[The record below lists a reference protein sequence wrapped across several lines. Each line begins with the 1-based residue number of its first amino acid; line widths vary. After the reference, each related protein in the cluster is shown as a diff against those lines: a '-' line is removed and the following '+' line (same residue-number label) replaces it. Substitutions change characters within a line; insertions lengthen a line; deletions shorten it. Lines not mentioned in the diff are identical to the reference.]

1 MDTSTTTPH
10 FEHSNHPQD
19 DLHRDH
25 LTRIGNRRF
34 FEARLNE
41 RVAVASVLSAN
52 TTVLILDLDRFKA
65 VNDSLGHA
73 VGDALLCLVVQ
84 RASSLLGPDDTFA
97 RLGGD
102 EFGMVI
108 EAEAKVD
115 VLCGNLTEL
124 IQRPYLIDGCSVN
137 IGVSIGIACV
147 PKDGNDRAS
156 VMRSA
161 DLALYKA
168 KSSGRN
174 CFMRFEPKMEANAV
188 EKRELEVSLRKAL
201 PLRQIVLHYRPQID
215 VRSRKLL
222 GVEAVLRWEHPT
234 RGLLEAPDFIPL
246 AEEIGV
252 VNAIGEWALKAVC
265 REAARWEHDVTFALS
280 VSPIFLESKRFYGAV
295 TLALSNSGIEGNRLE
310 LEVTEDLLLRDAKTV
325 VAMLECLQTIGV
337 RVAID
342 SFGTGMAS
350 LSQMVGFPLD
360 KIKIAPT
367 LVAEGSSG
375 LKERAVFRAIAA
387 LGASLGIATM
397 VEGIETP
404 EHLDHIHEDG
414 CSSVQGCL
422 ASQTVSADELHTLVN
437 SFIVQESQLKMSEVL
452 I

>member
-1 MDTSTTTPH
+1 MASSTTTLR
-10 FEHSNHPQD
+10 FEQSNHPQD
-19 DLHRDH
+19 ELHRDH

-41 RVAVASVLSAN
+41 RVAVASILSAT

-108 EAEAKVD
+108 ESESKVD
-115 VLCGNLTEL
+115 DLCGNLTEL
-124 IQRPYLIDGCSVN
+124 IQRPYLIDGCPVN
-137 IGVSIGIACV
+137 IGVSIGIASV
-147 PKDGNDRAS
+147 PKDGRDRAT
-156 VMRSA
+156 VMHSA

-168 KSSGRN
+168 KASGRN
-174 CFMRFEPKMEANAV
+174 CFVRFEPMMESNAM
-188 EKRELEVSLRKAL
+188 EKRELEVCLRKAL

-215 VRSRKLL
+215 VRTRKLL
-222 GVEAVLRWEHPT
+222 GVEAVLRWRHPT
-234 RGLLEAPDFIPL
+234 RGVLEAPDFIPL

-252 VNAIGEWALKAVC
+252 VTAIGEWALKTVC
-265 REAARWEHDVTFALS
+265 REAARWAQDVTFGLS
-280 VSPIFLESKRFYGAV
+280 VSPIFLESKRFYDAV
-295 TLALSNSGIEGNRLE
+295 TLALSTSGIKGSQLE
-310 LEVTEDLLLRDAKTV
+310 LEVTEDLLLRDAKAV
-325 VAMLECLQTIGV
+325 VAMLECLQNIGV

-350 LSQMVGFPLD
+350 LSQMVEFPLD
-360 KIKIAPT
+360 KIKIART

-375 LKERAVFRAIAA
+375 VKERAVFRAIAA
-387 LGASLGIATM
+387 LGASLGISTV
-397 VEGIETP
+397 VEGIETA
-404 EHLDHIHEDG
+404 EHLDRIHMDG
-414 CSSVQGCL
+414 CSSIQGCL
-422 ASQTVSADELHTLVN
+422 ASQTVSAEELHTLVD
-437 SFIVQESQLKMSEVL
+437 SFIVQSAQPDLQEVSL
-452 I
+452 